1 MKGEE
6 LAVVR
11 RAVRAVE
18 SRLPEIVATASYGNP
33 TAHDCLVEAR
43 NHLNAITPDAYP
55 ASMRNSIEDAAA
67 LLIVAV
73 MRIQETE
80 DA

>member
-11 RAVRAVE
+11 RAVRRVE
-18 SRLPEIVATASYGNP
+18 GRLPETVAMAASGYP
-33 TAHDCLVEAR
+33 TVYDCLVGAR
-43 NHLNAITPDAYP
+43 DHLDAIP
-55 ASMRNSIEDAAA
+55 AQGFPTEMQKHVEVAAA